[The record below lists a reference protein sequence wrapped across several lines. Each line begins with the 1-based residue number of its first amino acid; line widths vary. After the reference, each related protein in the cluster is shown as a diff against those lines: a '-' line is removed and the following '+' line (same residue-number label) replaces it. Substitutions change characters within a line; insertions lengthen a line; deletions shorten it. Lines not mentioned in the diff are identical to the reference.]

1 MNNLFNTP
9 SPGFSSFRPL
19 MDKWDKFCII
29 EEQEKNINDI
39 MDKHGMI
46 LFFKKGEGFFGAP
59 EESRIMF
66 ARLKNNE
73 EEPSD
78 EARFTGI
85 DLLKS
90 MFGNEEDSIQSAFGA
105 NDIPDI
111 HVCDREEVVK
121 HLMNHKPKKEKSS
134 K

>member
-1 MNNLFNTP
+1 MNKYFNTP

-19 MDKWDKFCII
+19 LDKWDKYCIL
-29 EEQEKNINDI
+29 EEQENKINDI
-39 MDKHGMI
+39 MDKHGLI
-46 LFFKKGEGFFGAP
+46 LFFKIKGKIFGAP
-59 EESRIMF
+59 EESRIAF
-66 ARLKNNE
+66 ARLKNDA
-73 EEPSD
+73 EEPNE

-90 MFGNEEDSIQSAFGA
+90 MFGMEEDPIQSAFGR

-111 HVCDREEVVK
+111 QVCDKEDVIK
-121 HLMNHKPKKEKSS
+121 HLMNHKPKKEK

>member
-1 MNNLFNTP
+1 M
-9 SPGFSSFRPL
+9 
-19 MDKWDKFCII
+19 
-29 EEQEKNINDI
+29 EKNINDI
-39 MDKHGMI
+39 LDKHGLI
-46 LFFKKGEGFFGAP
+46 LFFKNKNSLFGAP
-59 EESRIMF
+59 EESRIAF

-73 EEPSD
+73 EEPD
-78 EARFTGI
+78 EEARFTGI

-90 MFGNEEDSIQSAFGA
+90 MFGNDEDPIQSAFGF

-111 HVCDREEVVK
+111 HVCDREKVIK